1 MSLSIVIND
10 RIVSSGAISIME
22 YVPNPYDPNSTIA
35 FLHSIYTE
43 KEFRHHH
50 YASLITQRAISSCK
64 QEGIS
69 RLYLFSSKDGRY
81 VYEKIGFT
89 PVDNLMMLFQK

>member
-1 MSLSIVIND
+1 
-10 RIVSSGAISIME
+10 ME
-22 YVPNPYDPNSTIA
+22 YVPNPDDPNITIA

-81 VYEKIGFT
+81 VYEKTGFT
-89 PVDNLMMLFQK
+89 PVDNLMMLYPK